1 MATMLGI
8 KVKKRNSL
16 TMKFFCFL
24 HNEMNHKHCY
34 YHYTKLLL
42 VFFGILKVPILNSLL
57 AASKYWFAH
66 AKA

>member
-1 MATMLGI
+1 MLGL
-8 KVKKRNSL
+8 KVKKRNNL
-16 TMKFFCFL
+16 TMKIFCFL
-24 HNEMNHKHCY
+24 NEEMNHKHCY
-34 YHYTKLLL
+34 YQYTKLLL